1 MELISGSQIAEEIKS
16 ALRVKNQEAGIIP
29 QLEVVL
35 VGENEESKVYVN
47 LKEKA
52 ALSISARTS
61 IRQLPASI
69 SKEGLLAVIAEAN
82 NDPATVETTSS
93 AILMVPISVFISG
106 FCASTSNTSYLYLSS
121 ILPEIA
127 GDYQL

>member
-52 ALSISARTS
+52 ALSISARPVS
-61 IRQLPASI
+61 GSFLP
-69 SKEGLLAVIAEAN
+69 V
-82 NDPATVETTSS
+82 
-93 AILMVPISVFISG
+93 
-106 FCASTSNTSYLYLSS
+106 
-121 ILPEIA
+121 
-127 GDYQL
+127 

>member
-52 ALSISARTS
+52 ALSISARFLRSKSHSPLMKLLIHSCTV
-61 IRQLPASI
+61 LPSR
-69 SKEGLLAVIAEAN
+69 
-82 NDPATVETTSS
+82 
-93 AILMVPISVFISG
+93 
-106 FCASTSNTSYLYLSS
+106 
-121 ILPEIA
+121 
-127 GDYQL
+127 